1 MIPDYKCLVLTLRVE
16 CESAEAIMLL
26 AHNPDG
32 EPIPVYIELAS
43 GLKAC
48 RCGGKLKRARMRIV
62 APAAVRIK
70 RVPHTEIPSKEEQY
84 HGTL

>member
-1 MIPDYKCLVLTLRVE
+1 MINDYKCLVLTLRVE
-16 CESAEAIMLL
+16 SEAAEAIMLL

-48 RCGGKLKRARMRIV
+48 RCGSKLRKARMRIV

-70 RVPHTEIPSKEEQY
+70 RVPHSDIPTKEEQY
-84 HGTL
+84 HESV

>member
-1 MIPDYKCLVLTLRVE
+1 MIDYKCLVLTLKVE

-43 GLKAC
+43 GLKGC
-48 RCGGKLKRARMRIV
+48 RCGGKVKRARMRIV
-62 APAAVRIK
+62 APAVVRIK
-70 RVPHTEIPSKEEQY
+70 RVLHESVPTKEQY
-84 HGTL
+84 DESV

>member
-32 EPIPVYIELAS
+32 EPIPVYIELA
-43 GLKAC
+43 
-48 RCGGKLKRARMRIV
+48 
-62 APAAVRIK
+62 VRIK
-70 RVPHTEIPSKEEQY
+70 GVSLRREVKTSAYANRCARSRANQARS
-84 HGTL
+84 TRRDS